1 MNTLPMTR
9 FRRSRR
15 RRGSALIVVAA
26 VLMMACAIA
35 SYAINV
41 VYMEYTRAELQI
53 STDVATRAACRALVD
68 SGGKRAEAYS
78 AAQRLAAANKVAG
91 QIVSVDMGDLE
102 FTAAQRSSENDQ
114 YVYTRDQQ
122 PNAVHFRSGY
132 FERTAKSIP
141 MLFPSFGVQT
151 HFRPLKVA
159 SASQADL
166 DIAIVLDCSE
176 SMLAPLDKPTSS
188 EALLRLPTMAPINA
202 RWRTAE
208 SGIAA
213 MLQEFRQSPLQERVA
228 LTTFNTVSL
237 LNIQLTDDYRQ
248 IQAATALQGQVYL
261 GGLTSLSD
269 GIQSAII
276 QLSNARS
283 ARPWAS
289 RVILLVSDGKENIG
303 PNALA
308 AARSAADSQM
318 MLYAIGIS
326 TEVDIERLNS
336 LAKVG
341 HGKAYQANSAAQ
353 FTEIIR
359 SIAKRLPV
367 LLTR

>member
-1 MNTLPMTR
+1 MVAQKVAR
-9 FRRSRR
+9 YRRTTR

-26 VLMMACAIA
+26 VLLVACAIA

-53 STDVATRAACRALVD
+53 STDLATRAACRALVD
-68 SGGKRAEAYS
+68 TGKRSEAYL
-78 AAQRLAAANKVAG
+78 AAQRLSVANKVAG
-91 QIVSVDMGDLE
+91 QVVDIDIGDLE
-102 FTAAQRSSENDQ
+102 FTAAQRFSAAEQ
-114 YVYTRDQQ
+114 YIYTRDQQ
-122 PNAVHFRSGY
+122 PNAVHFRAGY

-141 MLFPSFGVQT
+141 MLFPSFGVPT
-151 HFRPLKVA
+151 YFRPLKEA

-176 SMLAPLDKPTSS
+176 SMLAPFDKATSG
-188 EALLRLPTMAPINA
+188 EGLLRLPIMVPITA

-213 MLQEFRQSPLQERVA
+213 MLNEFRESALQERVA
-228 LTTFNTVSL
+228 LTTFNSVSL
-237 LNIQLTDDYRQ
+237 LNVPLTESYLQ
-248 IQAATALQGQVYL
+248 IEAATAVHGQAYL
-261 GGLTSLSD
+261 GGSTSLSD

-289 RVILLVSDGKENIG
+289 RVILLLSDGKENFGLDAIG
-303 PNALA
+303 AAQA
-308 AARSAADSQM
+308 AAKAQM

-326 TEVDIERLNS
+326 NEADMERLNR
-336 LAKVG
+336 LTQVG
-341 HGKAYQANSAAQ
+341 HGKAYFANSATQ
-353 FTEIIR
+353 IR
-359 SIAKRLPV
+359 AIVQDIAKRLPV